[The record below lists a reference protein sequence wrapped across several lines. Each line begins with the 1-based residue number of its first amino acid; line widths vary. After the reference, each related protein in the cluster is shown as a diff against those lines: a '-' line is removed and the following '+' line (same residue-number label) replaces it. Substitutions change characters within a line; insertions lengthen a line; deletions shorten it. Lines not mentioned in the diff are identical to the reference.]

1 MSSFDSFFSEYFKS
15 AARTDLS
22 GPIYLCNFNAG
33 EIIGEYLDTKTPSPR
48 GLWNAWHF
56 SFLNWAAACE
66 KLI

>member
-33 EIIGEYLDTKTPSPR
+33 EIIGEYLDTKLQVLVDSGMLGIFP
-48 GLWNAWHF
+48 F
-56 SFLNWAAACE
+56 
-66 KLI
+66 